1 MEHNRGPINK
11 SIELFPSNIWQRCQK
26 EWKRIN
32 WADAEGKTGHLPVE
46 QLDLHLLPEKINS
59 KWIKNFISKQE
70 KQELVQET
78 FIVPEGPMQ
87 ASRGESSSMVLFHDG
102 GNMLK

>member
-11 SIELFPSNIWQRCQK
+11 SIELFPSNIWQRCQKHTK

-46 QLDLHLLPEKINS
+46 QLDLHLLLEKINS
-59 KWIKNFISKQE
+59 KWIKKLHLKTRKAGTGTRDFHSAR
-70 KQELVQET
+70 
-78 FIVPEGPMQ
+78 GAY
-87 ASRGESSSMVLFHDG
+87 ASV
-102 GNMLK
+102 